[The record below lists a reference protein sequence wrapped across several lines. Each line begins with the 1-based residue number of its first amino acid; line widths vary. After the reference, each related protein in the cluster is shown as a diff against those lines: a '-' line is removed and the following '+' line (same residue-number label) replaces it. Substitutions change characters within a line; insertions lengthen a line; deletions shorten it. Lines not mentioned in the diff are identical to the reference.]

1 MPIPSNGQNFVRPQS
16 GGSGGWISKL
26 FGGVGDA
33 ARAKQM
39 AQIQFDLHQAKAG
52 VDTEHQGTR
61 VKQKV
66 AAESA
71 GKILVGDAD
80 AKRAIRTFKKFTDP
94 KEEYTDAKGRK
105 RTRGGFG
112 LQVESAISHFDSNM
126 MPGFQ
131 KTGLDGRGKGKGA
144 APVNSDATDGGE
156 QTTGGGTAT
165 PPKKSA
171 KKTGSQPR
179 RKNSSAAK
187 ASSLPATPSSTPVA
201 TSTNGEAKPEL
212 FPGFGMDVTPPTL
225 PQPVP
230 ASPKTAKTPKTP
242 KAGK

>member
-61 VKQKV
+61 IKQKV

-71 GKILVGDAD
+71 GKVYVGDAE
-80 AKRAIRTFKKFTDP
+80 AKRAIKTFKKFTDP
-94 KEEYTDAKGRK
+94 KEEYTDAKGRT

-112 LQVESAISHFDSNM
+112 LQVESPLANFDSNM
-126 MPGFQ
+126 LPAFQ
-131 KTGLDGRGKGKGA
+131 KTGLTKRKKTEGEATVDSGA
-144 APVNSDATDGGE
+144 ADGG
-156 QTTGGGTAT
+156 T
-165 PPKKSA
+165 PPTTPPAGGAGKAPRKPRA
-171 KKTGSQPR
+171 KKTSGAQPEGSTGSPDTPD
-179 RKNSSAAK
+179 
-187 ASSLPATPSSTPVA
+187 ASSGAPA
-201 TSTNGEAKPEL
+201 
-212 FPGFGMDVTPPTL
+212 VTP
-225 PQPVP
+225 
-230 ASPKTAKTPKTP
+230 AKTRKPRTP
-242 KAGK
+242 KAGA